1 MRERHTE
8 KERER
13 KKESERD
20 REKERKNDLKRERE
34 RVCVSLSCGR
44 FELGGERLEI
54 NAFRGY
60 NG

>member
-34 RVCVSLSCGR
+34 SVSLSCGR